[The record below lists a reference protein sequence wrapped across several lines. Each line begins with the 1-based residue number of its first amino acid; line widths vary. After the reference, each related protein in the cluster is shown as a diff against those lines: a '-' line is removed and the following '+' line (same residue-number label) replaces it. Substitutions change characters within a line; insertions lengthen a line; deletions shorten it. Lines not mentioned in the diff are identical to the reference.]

1 MGTSSKIPYWQ
12 LVFDQKVVTP
22 EIVDYP
28 YDGAGTEESPYAV
41 TWIPNDPRNPMN
53 FKDRT
58 KWLYTVQVS
67 FVTLTVAL
75 VSSVYSGG
83 MGQVVQE
90 FQCEEEIA
98 ILGISLF
105 VLGFAFGPL
114 LWAPMSEVFGRR
126 NVFTITFAILTAF
139 NAGAAGAQNIQTLVI
154 LRFFA
159 GFFGSSPFG
168 NSGGTIADM
177 FPASKRGIAI
187 SLFAAAPLCGPTI
200 GPVIGGFLGARA
212 GWRWVEG
219 FMAIFSGVVWL
230 SLVFLL
236 PETYAPVLLRQ
247 RAAKLSEL
255 TGQVYRSKLDI
266 ERGPVSLSQTLKT
279 ALSRPWILL
288 FKEPIVLLFCI
299 YMAIIYGTLYML
311 FAAYPI
317 VFQESRGWSEG
328 IGGLA
333 FLGILVGMVFG
344 VAYTFPDNMKYARR
358 CREAPAGT
366 RLAPE
371 VRLPPSII
379 GGIALPVGLFWF
391 AWTNYPSIH
400 WMASV
405 AAGAPF
411 GFGLVLVFL
420 SVFNYLID
428 AYTIFAASVLAANS
442 ALRSLFGFAFPL
454 FTTYM
459 YENLGIH
466 WASSIPAFLAL
477 ACIPFPIV
485 FYLYG
490 ARIRKHCPYAAQAE
504 AFMQKLAA
512 AQQQQQQKQAAV
524 GPQEKEK
531 LDVEKGSPVAAVAG
545 AEDSV
550 AADSDSDSD
559 SDRLSTIPSRAAI
572 ERRASRASRT
582 SRKSTRSL
590 ARTVTYEE
598 NPYDI
603 DRVNTCNSI
612 SGRPG
617 KN

>member
-1 MGTSSKIPYWQ
+1 MATASKIPYWR

-22 EIVDYP
+22 EIVDYT
-28 YDGAGTEESPYAV
+28 YDGDGTEESPYAV
-41 TWIPNDPRNPMN
+41 IWIPNDPRNPMN
-53 FKDRT
+53 FKDLT

-83 MGQVVQE
+83 MGSVVLE

-168 NSGGTIADM
+168 NAGGTIADM

-200 GPVIGGFLGARA
+200 GPVIGGFLGAGA

-230 SLVFLL
+230 SLIFLL

-247 RAAKLSEL
+247 RAEKLSQL
-255 TGQVYRSKLDI
+255 TGKVYRSKLDI
-266 ERGPVSLSQTLKT
+266 ERGRVSLSQTLKT

-317 VFQESRGWSEG
+317 VFQEARGWSEG

-333 FLGILVGMVFG
+333 FLGILVGMVIG
-344 VAYTFPDNMKYARR
+344 VAYTFPDNMKYARK
-358 CREAPAGT
+358 CKEAKA

-371 VRLPPSII
+371 IRLPPSIV
-379 GGIALPVGLFWF
+379 GGVALPIGLFWF
-391 AWTNYPSIH
+391 AWSNSPSVH

-466 WASSIPAFLAL
+466 WASSIPAFLAV
-477 ACIPFPIV
+477 ACIPFPII

-512 AQQQQQQKQAAV
+512 AQQQQQAQAAA
-524 GPQEKEK
+524 PRPLEKIGDLEK
-531 LDVEKGSPVAAVAG
+531 AEPVAMASE
-545 AEDSV
+545 EDTSV
-550 AADSDSDSD
+550 VGDSGSDSDSD
-559 SDRLSTIPSRAAI
+559 SLSTIPSRTAI
-572 ERRASRASRT
+572 QRRASRASRT
-582 SRKSTRSL
+582 SRKSTQSL

-603 DRVNTCNSI
+603 DRVNTCNSTM
-612 SGRPG
+612 SGRPRR
-617 KN
+617 N

>member
-1 MGTSSKIPYWQ
+1 MGMAGTVANGGAPRPSKIPYWR

-22 EIVDYP
+22 EIIDFNYE
-28 YDGAGTEESPYAV
+28 GLGTEESPYVV
-41 TWIPNDPRNPMN
+41 TWLPNDPRNPMA
-53 FKDRT
+53 FGSLS
-58 KWLYTVQVS
+58 KWLYTILVS

-75 VSSVYSGG
+75 VSSAYSGSIS
-83 MGQVVQE
+83 QVVIE
-90 FQCEEEIA
+90 FQCEEEVA

-126 NVFTITFAILTAF
+126 NVFSVTFALLTAF
-139 NAGAAGAQNIQTLVI
+139 NAGAAGSKNIQTLVI
-154 LRFFA
+154 LRFLA

-168 NSGGTIADM
+168 NAGGTIADL
-177 FPASKRGIAI
+177 FPAAKRGIAI

-200 GPVIGGFLGARA
+200 GPVIGGFLGAGA

-219 FMAIFSGVVWL
+219 FLAAFFGVMWLCLIF
-230 SLVFLL
+230 FL
-236 PETYAPVLLRQ
+236 PETYAPVLLRR
-247 RAAKLSEL
+247 RAEKLSEL
-255 TGQVYRSKLDI
+255 SGKVYRSKLDI
-266 ERGPVSLSQTLKT
+266 ERGKVALGQALKT
-279 ALSRPWILL
+279 ALSRPWLML
-288 FKEPIVLLFCI
+288 FREPIVLLLCI
-299 YMAIIYGTLYML
+299 YMSIIYGTLYML

-317 VFQESRGWSEG
+317 VFQQARGWSEG

-333 FLGILVGMVFG
+333 FLGILVGMVIA
-344 VAYTFPDNMKYARR
+344 VSLTIPDNLNYAKK
-358 CREAPAGT
+358 CQQANG
-366 RLAPE
+366 RLPPE
-371 VRLPPSII
+371 VRLPPSIL
-379 GGIALPVGLFWF
+379 GGIALPIGLFWF

-428 AYTIFAASVLAANS
+428 AYTIYAASVLAANS

-466 WASSIPAFLAL
+466 WASSIPAFLSL

-490 ARIRKHCPYAAQAE
+490 ARIRKRCLYAAQAE
-504 AFMQKLAA
+504 AFMQRLAAA
-512 AQQQQQQKQAAV
+512 AQQSQAPPPA
-524 GPQEKEK
+524 KS
-531 LDVEKGSPVAAVAG
+531 DVEKGDTAAVANN
-545 AEDSV
+545 DISD
-550 AADSDSDSD
+550 DSDSDS
-559 SDRLSTIPSRAAI
+559 LSSVPSRGAI
-572 ERRASRASRT
+572 ERRASRASK
-582 SRKSTRSL
+582 KSARSL

-603 DRVNTCNSI
+603 DRVNTCNSTI
-612 SGRPG
+612 SGRPR
-617 KN
+617 KNSTKA

>member
-1 MGTSSKIPYWQ
+1 MGTPSKIPYWR

-28 YDGAGTEESPYAV
+28 YDGAGTEESPYVV

-53 FKDRT
+53 FKDLT

-83 MGQVVQE
+83 MGQVVLE

-200 GPVIGGFLGARA
+200 GPVIGGFLGASA

-247 RAAKLSEL
+247 RAAHLSQL
-255 TGQVYRSKLDI
+255 SGHVYRSKLDI
-266 ERGPVSLSQTLKT
+266 ERGRVSLGQTLQT

-317 VFQESRGWSEG
+317 VFQQTRGWSEG

-333 FLGILVGMVFG
+333 FLGILVGMVLG
-344 VAYTFPDNMKYARR
+344 VAYTFPDNMTYARR

-379 GGIALPVGLFWF
+379 GGIALPIGLFWF

-459 YENLGIH
+459 YDNLGIH
-466 WASSIPAFLAL
+466 WASSIPAFLAV
-477 ACIPFPIV
+477 ACIPFPVI

-512 AQQQQQQKQAAV
+512 AQQQTPPAA
-524 GPQEKEK
+524 GPQETEK
-531 LDVEKGSPVAAVAG
+531 QDLEKVAAVVG
-545 AEDSV
+545 GGESDG
-550 AADSDSDSD
+550 DSDNES
-559 SDRLSTIPSRAAI
+559 LSSIPSRTAI

-603 DRVNTCNSI
+603 DRVNTCNST
-612 SGRPG
+612 SGRPRRA
-617 KN
+617 